1 MFDVALLQYAS
12 TVYRDNEAG
21 KARAEETLAIAIET
35 AGPDET
41 FDLFYN
47 GRGWVVRMFEDGE
60 FVQTI

>member
-1 MFDVALLQYAS
+1 MFDLALLQYAS

-35 AGPDET
+35 AGPEET
-41 FDLFYN
+41 FDLFHN
-47 GRGWVVRMFEDGE
+47 GRGWIIRMFECGE